1 MFHKDK
7 QQPNEL
13 SKSILEKEKSSDFK
27 NQKKHIT
34 IASKNHTHANINSK
48 KPISNIPGIGH
59 QFHFSCTQHRDTSR
73 TDQHI

>member
-48 KPISNIPGIGH
+48 
-59 QFHFSCTQHRDTSR
+59 F
-73 TDQHI
+73 